1 MNNIPKKKRTISAVW
16 TKITS
21 SRVKPQN
28 NTQKDQISDISA
40 GD

>member
-16 TKITS
+16 TKIS
-21 SRVKPQN
+21 SGVKPQN
-28 NTQKDQISDISA
+28 NTQKDKNSDISA